1 MKMKYSKGVYKSRL
15 YRIWTGIID
24 RCTHRRNNLSKHYA
38 DAKIKICEEW
48 RHDFMAFY
56 NWALSNGYSDN
67 LSIDRIDNNKG
78 YNPENC
84 RWATLFQ
91 QANNKSNNIIVSNNG
106 VSHTAAEWCRII
118 GLSYKTFKSRY
129 YTQHLSAYEAIF
141 LPVKRGIRN
150 TQKHCIPYE
159 HTAHLLGT
167 KVPSTEGGSK

>member
-1 MKMKYSKGVYKSRL
+1 MKYSKGVYKSRL

-84 RWATLFQ
+84 SGQLFSNRPITKATTLLCLIMVFRIQ
-91 QANNKSNNIIVSNNG
+91 QQNG
-106 VSHTAAEWCRII
+106 A
-118 GLSYKTFKSRY
+118 G
-129 YTQHLSAYEAIF
+129 
-141 LPVKRGIRN
+141 
-150 TQKHCIPYE
+150 
-159 HTAHLLGT
+159 
-167 KVPSTEGGSK
+167 